1 MFNTESWQEIFD
13 TIRKNK
19 LRTFLTSLSVASG
32 IFILVILLGVSS
44 GIANGVREQFSSDAT
59 NRIQISARTTT
70 KEYKGLNPG
79 RRLQLTNTDYENL
92 NRKYEDQIEYKTSI
106 YRTWG
111 GQINYK
117 NKEGSYRI
125 EGAYAD
131 QQLIENA
138 TLSHGR
144 FISLSDIQ
152 ESRKV
157 AVLGYQMKEDLFPDS
172 DPVGKTILVNSNINF
187 TVIGVYTDPG
197 GTREESRLF
206 IPISTAQKVFNQ
218 GENINRIAYTVKM
231 AENFDESAKLSALM
245 SQSIEQDLRTRF
257 FVAPDDRVA
266 IRIEDTLENAKP
278 FFDLIDVI
286 KAVFW
291 FIGLGTIIAGVVG
304 VGNIMLIVVKERT
317 KEIGIRKA
325 LGALPNDIIFMILQ
339 ESIFITSVA
348 GLIGL
353 FLGVGLLEV
362 AAPYIQNDFINDPT
376 VDFTTAITTVIILV
390 VAGAFAGF
398 IPARRAA
405 NIRPIEALRD
415 E

>member
-1 MFNTESWQEIFD
+1 MFNIERWQEIFE
-13 TIRKNK
+13 TISKNK

-59 NRIQISARTTT
+59 NRIQISTRTTT
-70 KEYKGLNPG
+70 KEFKGLNPG
-79 RRLQLTNTDYENL
+79 RNLQMTNADFESL
-92 NRKYEDQIEYKTSI
+92 NYKYEDQIEYKTSL

-117 NKEGSYRI
+117 DKQGSYRI
-125 EGAYAD
+125 EGVFPD
-131 QQLIENA
+131 QQFIENA

-144 FISLSDIQ
+144 FISQSDV
-152 ESRKV
+152 EETRKV
-157 AVLGYQMKEDLFPDS
+157 ALIGYQMKEDLFPDS
-172 DPVGKTILVNSNINF
+172 DPVGKIILVNNNINF
-187 TVIGVYTDPG
+187 TVVGVYTDPG

-206 IPISTAQKVFNQ
+206 IPITTAQRVFNQ
-218 GENINRIAYTVKM
+218 GENISRIAYTVNMGK
-231 AENFDESAKLSALM
+231 NFNETAKLSALM
-245 SQSIEQDLRTRF
+245 TQSIEQDLRTRF
-257 FVAPDDRVA
+257 VVSPDDRVA
-266 IRIEDTLENAKP
+266 IRVEDTLEQAKP

-325 LGALPNDIIFMILQ
+325 LGALPSEIIMMILQ
-339 ESIFITSVA
+339 ESIFITSIS

-353 FLGVGLLEV
+353 FLGVGLLEI
-362 AAPYIQNDFINDPT
+362 AAPYIQNDFIDNPT
-376 VDFTTAITTVIILV
+376 VDFATAITTVIILV
-390 VAGAFAGF
+390 VSGAIAGF

-405 NIRPIEALRD
+405 NIKPIEALRD

>member
-1 MFNTESWQEIFD
+1 MFNIERWEEIFE

-59 NRIQISARTTT
+59 NRIQISTRTTT
-70 KEYKGLNPG
+70 KEFKGLNPG
-79 RRLQLTNTDYENL
+79 RRLQMTNADYKSL
-92 NRKYEDQIEYKTSI
+92 NSKYEDQIEYKTSL

-117 NKEGSYRI
+117 DKEGSYRI
-125 EGAYAD
+125 EGVFPD
-131 QQLIENA
+131 QQFIENA
-138 TLSHGR
+138 ALSHGR
-144 FISLSDIQ
+144 FISPSDIE

-157 AVLGYQMKEDLFPDS
+157 ALIGYQMKEDLFPDS
-172 DPVGKTILVNSNINF
+172 DPIGKIILVNSNINF
-187 TVIGVYTDPG
+187 TVVGVYTDPG

-206 IPISTAQKVFNQ
+206 IPITTAQKVFNQ
-218 GENINRIAYTVKM
+218 GENINRIAYTVNM
-231 AENFDESAKLSALM
+231 GRNFDETAKLSAQM
-245 SQSIEQDLRTRF
+245 TQSIEQDLRTRF
-257 FVAPDDRVA
+257 VVAPDDRVA
-266 IRIEDTLENAKP
+266 IRVEDTLEQAKP

-325 LGALPNDIIFMILQ
+325 LGALPSEIIMMILQ
-339 ESIFITSVA
+339 ESIFITSIA

-353 FLGVGLLEV
+353 FLGVGLLEI
-362 AAPYIQNDFINDPT
+362 AAPYIQNDFINNPT

-390 VAGAFAGF
+390 VSGAIAGF

-405 NIRPIEALRD
+405 NIKPIEALRD